1 MGTIV
6 YLSLGSNLGD
16 RAGIIREA
24 LQKIDARC
32 GTLEKVSKYYETEP
46 WGFETD
52 QQFLN
57 ICASITTS
65 LSPSELLKTLQSI
78 EKELGRKR
86 VNQLSYTSRTIDIDI
101 ISFGQSIVEN
111 IILKVPHPEFIHRNF
126 VLIPLLEIAPNFIH
140 PKTAKTIQQ
149 IIASCMDETSVVV
162 YENK

>member
-16 RAGIIREA
+16 RIDSIQQA
-24 LQKIDARC
+24 LQKIEAEC
-32 GTLEKVSKYYETEP
+32 GPLEKVSKYYETAP

-52 QQFLN
+52 NHFLN
-57 ICASITTS
+57 VCASITTRKPP
-65 LSPSELLKTLQSI
+65 LELLKSLQSI

-86 VNQLSYTSRTIDIDI
+86 SQQSGYASRTIDIDI
-101 ISFGQSIVEN
+101 ISYGQSIIEDTV
-111 IILKVPHPEFIHRNF
+111 LKVPHPEFIHRNF
-126 VLIPLLEIAPNFIH
+126 VLIPLLEIAPNFTH

-149 IIASCMDETSVVV
+149 IIASCMDETAVVV